1 MEVENWGASPYHSGA
16 MERPGSILDVAKSAV
31 RRFDE
36 ERGFQI
42 AGSLTYTTLLAVVP
56 LITVV
61 LALGT
66 TFPVFREWIAHLDVW
81 FEKNVLPEQIAGS
94 VAGYVSQFAAAAA
107 RLTAVGIVLLAATAV
122 MMMMTIDN
130 GLSQIFRIW
139 RARPLAQQVLIY
151 WAVLTLGPMLM
162 SVSVSMTSILMSASF
177 GLARDVPLLQFV
189 LLRVTPFVL
198 TTVAYTLVYLLVPN
212 RKIHF
217 RHALAGGIVAGI
229 MFEAMQRMFA
239 VYIANFPTYQVVYGA
254 FSAVPIFLV
263 WLYCS
268 WLVVLFGAALTAVL
282 PKPLSPAWR
291 GRPAGQ
297 QFYEALEILGALADA
312 QRHGRTLPL
321 AELVDKI
328 DLAPEQCERLLERME
343 RLGWIAHATGHS
355 WVLARGAES
364 LAVADVYRSFVMESR
379 SLRADAGAEMRALHE
394 LIAEPRAGLEAS
406 MHMSVRDLY
415 AEPPSAEEPL
425 RKNRVLEI
433 VSAKDQK

>member
-1 MEVENWGASPYHSGA
+1 
-16 MERPGSILDVAKSAV
+16 MERRGSFFKVAESAV

-36 ERGFQI
+36 ERCFQL
-42 AGSLTYTTLLAVVP
+42 AGSLTYTTLLALVP

-81 FEKNVLPEQIAGS
+81 FERNVLPEQIAGS

-107 RLTAVGIVLLAATAV
+107 RLTAFGIVLLAATAV
-122 MMMMTIDN
+122 MMMMTIDT
-130 GLSQIFRIW
+130 GLSQIFRVW
-139 RARPLAQQVLIY
+139 RPRSLAQQVLIY

-162 SVSVSMTSILMSASF
+162 SLSVSMTSMLMSASS
-177 GLARDVPLLQFV
+177 GLAKDVQLLHFIV
-189 LLRVTPFVL
+189 LRITPFLL
-198 TTVAYTLVYLLVPN
+198 TTVAYTLIYLLVPN
-212 RKIHF
+212 RKVHM
-217 RHALAGGIVAGI
+217 RHAVAGGMVAGI
-229 MFEAMQRMFA
+229 LFEAMQRVFA
-239 VYIANFPTYQVVYGA
+239 LYIANFPTYQLVYGA

-268 WLVVLFGAALTAVL
+268 WLVVLFGAAVTAVL

-297 QFYEALEILGALADA
+297 QFYESLDILGALAEA
-312 QRHGRTLPL
+312 QRHGRKLPL
-321 AELVDKI
+321 AELVDRV

-364 LAVADVYRSFVMESR
+364 LAVADVYRAFVMEAA
-379 SLRADAGAEMRALHE
+379 SLRADAGAELRALHE
-394 LIAEPRAGLEAS
+394 LIAAPRAGLEAS
-406 MHMSVRDLY
+406 MQMSVRDLF
-415 AEPPSAEEPL
+415 AEPPGPEEPL
-425 RKNRVLEI
+425 RRNRVLEI
-433 VSAKDQK
+433 VAGREPK

>member
-1 MEVENWGASPYHSGA
+1 MYHSGA
-16 MERPGSILDVAKSAV
+16 MERSRSVLEVAKSAV

-36 ERGFQI
+36 ERCFQL
-42 AGSLTYTTLLAVVP
+42 AGSLTYTTLLALVP

-61 LALGT
+61 LAIGA

-81 FEKNVLPEQIAGS
+81 FTRNVLPEQIAGS
-94 VAGYVSQFAAAAA
+94 VSGYVTEFAAAAA
-107 RLTAVGIVLLAATAV
+107 KLTAFGIVLLAATAV

-130 GLSQIFRIW
+130 GLSQIFRVS
-139 RARPLAQQVLIY
+139 RPRSLAQQVLIY

-162 SVSVSMTSILMSASF
+162 SLSVSMTSMLMAASS
-177 GLARDVPLLQFV
+177 GLARDVPALHFTM
-189 LLRVTPFVL
+189 LRVAPFLL

-217 RHALAGGIVAGI
+217 GHAVAGGMVAGI

-239 VYIANFPTYQVVYGA
+239 LYIANFPTYQLVYGA

-282 PKPLSPAWR
+282 PKPLQPSWR

-297 QFYEALEILGALADA
+297 QFYEALEVLGALAEA

-343 RLGWIAHATGHS
+343 RSGWIAHASGHS

-364 LAVADVYRSFVMESR
+364 LAVADVYRTFVMEAG

-394 LIAEPRAGLEAS
+394 LLAAPRAGLEAS
-406 MHMSVRDLY
+406 MQMSVRDLF
-415 AEPPSAEEPL
+415 AEPPLAEEPL
-425 RKNRVLEI
+425 RRNRVLEI
-433 VSAKDQK
+433 VSGKEQK